1 LTYRY
6 VLRLKSQRGHPA
18 QKTLPSSTETKL
30 NSNQGLLSPEI
41 ARRLPLRRH
50 GGEREEVESK
60 EGTGSPLIA
69 EVAVGSPV
77 KLLKE
82 FS

>member
-1 LTYRY
+1 VDIQLI
-6 VLRLKSQRGHPA
+6 
-18 QKTLPSSTETKL
+18 KTLPSSTETKL
-30 NSNQGLLSPEI
+30 NSSQGLLSPEI
-41 ARRLPLRRH
+41 ARRVPLRRH

-60 EGTGSPLIA
+60 EGTGTGSPLIA